1 MSNDQTSG
9 QTVESW
15 IPKVGDEVLDVTIAS
30 TWGEVVKI
38 IVHEDTVK
46 KVGKQG
52 VVLEQYDKAFDQP
65 SRHQLDNVL
74 ATGSGWHSKLPQHF
88 LQEVRESLGQDGV
101 IWGYYARP
109 QSSATMIVMTNVRFI
124 VPKVSAQSEVV
135 RRIQSRLG
143 AQERLR
149 SAMKNMFLSLDG
161 PYRDGRESAFE
172 ELKGAMDGYAAS
184 QAPSPDPAS

>member
-1 MSNDQTSG
+1 MSNNQTNE

-15 IPKVGDEVLDVTIAS
+15 NPKVGDEVLEVTIAFMR
-30 TWGEVVKI
+30 GEVVKV

-46 KVGKQG
+46 KVGKRDI
-52 VVLEQYDKAFDQP
+52 VLEQYDKAPDQP
-65 SRHQLDNVL
+65 PRHQLDNVL

-109 QSSATMIVMTNVRFI
+109 KSSATMIVRTSVRFI

-135 RRIQSRLG
+135 KRIQFHLA
-143 AQERLR
+143 AQERLW
-149 SAMKNMFLSLDG
+149 SAAKDMVFSLDNSSQEK
-161 PYRDGRESAFE
+161 RESAFE

>member
-1 MSNDQTSG
+1 MSNNQTNE

-15 IPKVGDEVLDVTIAS
+15 NPKAGDEVLEVTIVS
-30 TWGEVVKI
+30 TWNEVAFVA
-38 IVHEDTVK
+38 VHEDTIE
-46 KVGKQG
+46 KVGKRDI
-52 VVLEQYDKAFDQP
+52 VLEQYDKTFDQP
-65 SRHQLDNVL
+65 PRHQLDNVL
-74 ATGSGWHSKLPQHF
+74 ATGSGWHSKLPHDF
-88 LQEVRESLGQDGV
+88 LQEVQESLGQDGV

-109 QSSATMIVMTNVRFI
+109 KSSATMIVRTNVGFI
-124 VPKVSAQSEVV
+124 VPKVSAQSEVI

-172 ELKGAMDGYAAS
+172 ELKGAMDDYAAS

>member
-1 MSNDQTSG
+1 MSNNQTNE

-15 IPKVGDEVLDVTIAS
+15 NPKAGDEVLEVTIVS
-30 TWGEVVKI
+30 TWNEVAFVA
-38 IVHEDTVK
+38 VHEDTIE
-46 KVGKQG
+46 KVGKRDI
-52 VVLEQYDKAFDQP
+52 VLEQYDKTFDQP
-65 SRHQLDNVL
+65 PRHQLDNVL
-74 ATGSGWHSKLPQHF
+74 ATGSGWHSKLPHDF
-88 LQEVRESLGQDGV
+88 LQEVQESLGQDGV

-109 QSSATMIVMTNVRFI
+109 KSSATMIVRTSVRFI
-124 VPKVSAQSEVV
+124 VPKVSAQSEVI

-161 PYRDGRESAFE
+161 SYRDGRENAFE
-172 ELKGAMDGYAAS
+172 ELKGAMDDYAAS

>member
-1 MSNDQTSG
+1 MSNNQTNE

-15 IPKVGDEVLDVTIAS
+15 NPKAGDEVLEVTIVS
-30 TWGEVVKI
+30 MRGEVVKV

-46 KVGKQG
+46 KVGKRDI
-52 VVLEQYDKAFDQP
+52 VLEQYDKAFDQP
-65 SRHQLDNVL
+65 PRHRLDNVL
-74 ATGSGWHSKLPQHF
+74 ATGSGWHSKLPHDF
-88 LQEVRESLGQDGV
+88 LQEVQESLGQDGV

-109 QSSATMIVMTNVRFI
+109 KSSATMIVRTNVGFI
-124 VPKVSAQSEVV
+124 VPKVSAQSEVI

-149 SAMKNMFLSLDG
+149 SAMKGMLLSLDG
-161 PYRDGRESAFE
+161 SYREKRESAFE
-172 ELKGAMDGYAAS
+172 ELKGAMDDYAAS